1 MRQFG
6 LIFEMQLYI
15 FYFEIIDFDVKQSW
29 TELCWIPPRLVTT
42 WRRHKSELSTSV
54 SYTAATPELM
64 LALIEL
70 PLLRDEKIGKIG
82 LLRHINCHLLTQAT
96 DLLTET
102 SQQIREECTTGLDT
116 QGFVLL

>member
-6 LIFEMQLYI
+6 VIFEMQLYI
-15 FYFEIIDFDVKQSW
+15 LYFEIIDVDVKQSCS
-29 TELCWIPPRLVTT
+29 ELCWIPLRIVPT

-54 SYTAATPELM
+54 SYTAATATAAEIM

-82 LLRHINCHLLTQAT
+82 LLRRINCHLLTQAT
-96 DLLTET
+96 DLVTET
-102 SQQIREECTTGLDT
+102 SQQSRVD
-116 QGFVLL
+116 

>member
-15 FYFEIIDFDVKQSW
+15 LYFEIIDVDVKQSW
-29 TELCWIPPRLVTT
+29 TELCWIPLRIVTT

-54 SYTAATPELM
+54 SYTAATATAAEIM

-82 LLRHINCHLLTQAT
+82 LLRRINCHLLTQAT
-96 DLLTET
+96 N
-102 SQQIREECTTGLDT
+102 
-116 QGFVLL
+116 

>member
-1 MRQFG
+1 M
-6 LIFEMQLYI
+6 IFEMQLYI
-15 FYFEIIDFDVKQSW
+15 LYFEIIDVDVKQSCS
-29 TELCWIPPRLVTT
+29 ELCWIPLRIVTT

-54 SYTAATPELM
+54 SQTAATAGLM

-96 DLLTET
+96 DLVTET
-102 SQQIREECTTGLDT
+102 SQQSRVD
-116 QGFVLL
+116 